1 MSKFSFKSTFDALV
15 VVAKTLAHDPSN
27 PSSEVKLERLTDAV
41 SAAFE
46 EVDNAV
52 EFLPPGIRDLAAG
65 VVDNPVVDGVQKGL
79 SRPVARALAEVAYQ
93 VYGFAAGILEKLGLA
108 PHDASAALDPSVP
121 PAGLE

>member
-93 VYGFAAGILEKLGLA
+93 AYSVAAGILKRLGLA
-108 PHDASAALDPSVP
+108 PHDASAALDPAVK

>member
-1 MSKFSFKSTFDALV
+1 MIKFSFKSTFDSLV
-15 VVAKTLAHDPSN
+15 KTAKDLAEN
-27 PSSEVKLERLTDAV
+27 PSDLSSEAKLDKLTDDV
-41 SAAFE
+41 TAAFE

-93 VYGFAAGILEKLGLA
+93 VYGFAAGILKRLGLA